1 MVAGADPGLFT
12 HCQPFGASV
21 MAVVGHS
28 ESFPIP
34 HSIGKRVSVT
44 RISLRIHHN
53 CGLHCHLS
61 MGYSNLCNAIPV
73 MPCLS
78 KCRALSPCPR
88 NHQSGGDRLAL
99 QVDIAKLQRQSRH
112 TARLLSLPI
121 SRRGSRPS
129 CSASVFH
136 AKRIYW

>member
-53 CGLHCHLS
+53 CGLHWLKSGEHLR
-61 MGYSNLCNAIPV
+61 
-73 MPCLS
+73 PC
-78 KCRALSPCPR
+78 
-88 NHQSGGDRLAL
+88 
-99 QVDIAKLQRQSRH
+99 
-112 TARLLSLPI
+112 
-121 SRRGSRPS
+121 
-129 CSASVFH
+129 
-136 AKRIYW
+136 